1 MEGQIA
7 NLLIRW
13 LFDEVNMKKSID
25 VRDAIVRSNRNKSDC
40 FYVYIEM
47 EAFENAVNLVA
58 NTYIRMISRDPKLEW
73 TNTEYDEYA
82 T

>member
-1 MEGQIA
+1 
-7 NLLIRW
+7 
-13 LFDEVNMKKSID
+13 MKKSID